1 MRAVE
6 MHALVMGGAPRR
18 GMQFGMQMVNA
29 TAFKKSGGCNSFS
42 VCEALF
48 KIII

>member
-6 MHALVMGGAPRR
+6 MHALVMGGAPR
-18 GMQFGMQMVNA
+18 GMQFGMQKVNA

-42 VCEALF
+42 VCQALF